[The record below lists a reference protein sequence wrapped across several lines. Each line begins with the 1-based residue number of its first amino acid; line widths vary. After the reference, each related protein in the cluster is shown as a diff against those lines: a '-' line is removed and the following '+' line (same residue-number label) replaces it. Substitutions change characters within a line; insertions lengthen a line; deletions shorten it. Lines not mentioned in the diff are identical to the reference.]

1 MEKFS
6 DTYEIIGKLGEG
18 SGGIVYKAIHKRLKK
33 EVVVKQ
39 IKNQGMAL
47 KEKRKE
53 VDILKNLNHSY
64 LPQVLDFFEIGSNA
78 YTVMSF
84 IPGKSLKTLL
94 QEGRYFQKKEV
105 IRWAMQLCSALQYLH
120 EQIPPIIHGDIK
132 PANIML
138 TPKGDICLIDFN
150 ISFFMN
156 SGTVLGYTDG
166 YTSPEQYQRVRNIKE
181 GIRENFVKIDE
192 RADLYS
198 LGQRCIILLQEK
210 SLQRTRE
217 SRIGHF

>member
-1 MEKFS
+1 
-6 DTYEIIGKLGEG
+6 
-18 SGGIVYKAIHKRLKK
+18 
-33 EVVVKQ
+33 
-39 IKNQGMAL
+39 MAL

-132 PANIML
+132 PAANIMCV
-138 TPKGDICLIDFN
+138 D
-150 ISFFMN
+150 S
-156 SGTVLGYTDG
+156 
-166 YTSPEQYQRVRNIKE
+166 
-181 GIRENFVKIDE
+181 E
-192 RADLYS
+192 RRYLSD
-198 LGQRCIILLQEK
+198 
-210 SLQRTRE
+210 
-217 SRIGHF
+217 

>member
-1 MEKFS
+1 
-6 DTYEIIGKLGEG
+6 
-18 SGGIVYKAIHKRLKK
+18 
-33 EVVVKQ
+33 
-39 IKNQGMAL
+39 
-47 KEKRKE
+47 
-53 VDILKNLNHSY
+53 
-64 LPQVLDFFEIGSNA
+64 
-78 YTVMSF
+78 
-84 IPGKSLKTLL
+84 
-94 QEGRYFQKKEV
+94 
-105 IRWAMQLCSALQYLH
+105 MQLCSALQYLH